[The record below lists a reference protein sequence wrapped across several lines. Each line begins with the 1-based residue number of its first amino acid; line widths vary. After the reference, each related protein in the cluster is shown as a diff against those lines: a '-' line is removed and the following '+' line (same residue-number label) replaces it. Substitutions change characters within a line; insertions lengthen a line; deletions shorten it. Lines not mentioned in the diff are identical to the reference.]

1 MWFVGS
7 RALLKVD
14 GLARP
19 QQRDEESIRS
29 CCVHQH
35 GRAADD
41 FGVTARG
48 QEQRGV
54 FVGSAGELQAR
65 GRWCLLTPR
74 GTRMKPALIVHGGC
88 GTPPPGE
95 EGPRKVACE
104 RAAEAGWKV
113 LLTEGSALDAVEAAV
128 RALEDEPLL
137 NAGTGSY
144 LQADGVA
151 RLDASLMTDDG
162 RAGAVA
168 QVPLLPHPVSLA
180 RYLLE
185 HDAHVMLA
193 GPEALALAARL
204 GHEVGVVATP
214 AKIAYWQEHLDEA
227 CRRLDYAAM
236 AAAWKCSNPRLGTVG
251 CVALDARGRLAAGTS
266 TGGTGQCYPGRVGD
280 TPIIGAGTYC
290 TPRVGVSMTGVGERI
305 LVKLAAKRLADLA
318 GDGVP
323 LEAATRRVLDEVGPG
338 AGLIALGADGTIVE
352 ERNTPFLAAARRAS

>member
-1 MWFVGS
+1 M
-7 RALLKVD
+7 R
-14 GLARP
+14 R
-19 QQRDEESIRS
+19 
-29 CCVHQH
+29 
-35 GRAADD
+35 
-41 FGVTARG
+41 
-48 QEQRGV
+48 
-54 FVGSAGELQAR
+54 
-65 GRWCLLTPR
+65 
-74 GTRMKPALIVHGGC
+74 ALIVHGGC

-95 EGPRKVACE
+95 EAARNAACE
-104 RAAEAGWKV
+104 RAAEAGWTV
-113 LLTEGSALDAVEAAV
+113 LTGDGSALDAVEAAV

-151 RLDASLMTDDG
+151 RLDASIMADDG

-185 HDAHVMLA
+185 QDAHVMLA
-193 GPEALALAARL
+193 GPEALALATRL
-204 GHEVGVVATP
+204 GHATGVVATP
-214 AKIAYWQEHLDEA
+214 AKVAYWQEHLDEA

-236 AAAWKCSNPRLGTVG
+236 AAAWKSENPRLGTVG
-251 CVALDARGRLAAGTS
+251 CVALDARGRLAAATS

-318 GDGVP
+318 GNRVP
-323 LEAATRRVLDEVGPG
+323 LEEAARRVLEEVGPG
-338 AGLIALGADGTIVE
+338 AGLIALDADGTLVA
-352 ERNTPFLAAARRAS
+352 ERNTPFMAAARRAS